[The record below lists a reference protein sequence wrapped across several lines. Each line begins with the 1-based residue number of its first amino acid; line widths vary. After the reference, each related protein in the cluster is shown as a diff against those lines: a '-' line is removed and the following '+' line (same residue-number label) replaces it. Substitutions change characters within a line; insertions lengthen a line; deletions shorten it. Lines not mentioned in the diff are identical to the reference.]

1 MSDLIL
7 DFFGNK
13 TEQLSKESG
22 FSQRRSKLTG
32 KAFAS
37 ALILSFINNP
47 SSSLEDIC
55 QIIKKGNVKITKQG
69 LHERF
74 NEKSVEFMK
83 QLFQEGSHR
92 FKDTSSILIE
102 LLKPF
107 QSINILDSSGFK
119 LPETLKDEFKGHG
132 GSSTKAGLKLQ
143 IMLDY
148 LNGIDGLWVTE
159 ATKNDQG
166 FHNHLSCIKKGGLY
180 LQDLGYFVLDSFK
193 KIQSEGS
200 YFISR
205 FLKKTLVFTEDGDEL
220 DLLDEL
226 KKAGSRFEMDVLIG
240 KKSRF
245 LVRMVAERVP
255 KEIAE
260 KRVRDEIAYGKR
272 KGYIPCQRSVELMR
286 WSIFITNVPPKILT
300 LEQILLVYK
309 LRWQIEIFLSSARV
323 NLQ

>member
-1 MSDLIL
+1 M
-7 DFFGNK
+7 
-13 TEQLSKESG
+13 
-22 FSQRRSKLTG
+22 
-32 KAFAS
+32 
-37 ALILSFINNP
+37 
-47 SSSLEDIC
+47 
-55 QIIKKGNVKITKQG
+55 
-69 LHERF
+69 
-74 NEKSVEFMK
+74 
-83 QLFQEGSHR
+83 
-92 FKDTSSILIE
+92 
-102 LLKPF
+102 
-107 QSINILDSSGFK
+107 
-119 LPETLKDEFKGHG
+119 
-132 GSSTKAGLKLQ
+132 
-143 IMLDY
+143 
-148 LNGIDGLWVTE
+148 
-159 ATKNDQG
+159 
-166 FHNHLSCIKKGGLY
+166 
-180 LQDLGYFVLDSFK
+180 QDLGYFVLDSFK